1 MEYYIKKQ
9 VTQVRIFQGHHD
21 AVEKMF
27 NRFMIENHF
36 IEIIKIDTDTDNS
49 YISKLERG
57 NINVP
62 IDVLQKIAEY
72 FEVEVKDL
80 FN

>member
-1 MEYYIKKQ
+1 MSSKEYIKKQ

-49 YISKLERG
+49 YISKITLYYK
-57 NINVP
+57 VK
-62 IDVLQKIAEY
+62 VT
-72 FEVEVKDL
+72 VEI
-80 FN
+80 